1 MKKKITLT
9 VFFITILSYSLFMNR
24 LFAVPA
30 EFKAIK
36 EMEAAQGAK
45 PLPSLRPP
53 TEYTAE
59 KLRDPFQGVKIE
71 GEEKAPEITAST
83 ALPPSLTI
91 QGLVWGGSFPQA
103 IINNKVFKAGDMIE
117 GCRIIDI
124 NKGGVT
130 IFFGGRQY
138 NIDAPSTVNLQSI
151 GEKPKGGKDEE

>member
-1 MKKKITLT
+1 MKKKINVT
-9 VFFITILSYSLFMNR
+9 VFFITIFIYSLFMNR
-24 LFAVPA
+24 LFAVTT
-30 EFKAIK
+30 EFKALEEI
-36 EMEAAQGAK
+36 EAAQEPK
-45 PLPSLRPP
+45 SQPVLRPP
-53 TEYTAE
+53 IEYTAE

-71 GEEKAPEITAST
+71 KEEKASEITTPT

-103 IINNKVFKAGDMIE
+103 IINNKVFKVGDMIE

-138 NIDAPSTVNLQSI
+138 NINAPAAANR
-151 GEKPKGGKDEE
+151 GNAE